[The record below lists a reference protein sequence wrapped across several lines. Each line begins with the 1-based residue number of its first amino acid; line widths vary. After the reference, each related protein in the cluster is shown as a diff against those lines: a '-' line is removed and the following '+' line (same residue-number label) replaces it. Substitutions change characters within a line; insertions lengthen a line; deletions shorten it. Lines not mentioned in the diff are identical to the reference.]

1 MPEHNGA
8 GFVRQ
13 AVSCPRGQ
21 FGNATHPDR
30 KHGDTLLSFFFLTCK
45 SAYHLHDLSHLN
57 TLPQLTSVE
66 AE

>member
-21 FGNATHPDR
+21 FSNAMQHRDR
-30 KHGDTLLSFFFLTCK
+30 KHEDSFFFLICK
-45 SAYHLHDLSHLN
+45 STYHLHDLCHLN

-66 AE
+66 ASK